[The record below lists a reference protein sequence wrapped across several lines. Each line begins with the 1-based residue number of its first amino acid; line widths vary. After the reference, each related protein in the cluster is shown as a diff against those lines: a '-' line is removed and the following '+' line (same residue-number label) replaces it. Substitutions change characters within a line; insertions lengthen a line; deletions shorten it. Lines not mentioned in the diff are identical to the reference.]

1 MNLSNIEEWV
11 GQMGLPRG
19 VRTHF
24 TPVRELL
31 NWLQCLSSISEF
43 PSLVATIQTMKCLNP
58 LQMKRAVRDYKYEVN
73 EGRMTDECV
82 QYLTQ
87 LQKDWE
93 RHRVKL
99 GVEALRKEMGERGRD
114 REREE
119 SLLSSLND
127 SMDQSRQSVSS
138 DSSDLPPNQNID
150 VLFDKDDRTASWEP
164 PKPPQVLGELLDS
177 RHMLP
182 LLFPSD
188 PRMLAAISRPL
199 SLPDDGKKKRPSSVL
214 TSDSRSDNTS
224 VESRCTWRARHRKV
238 RQVGI
243 GTLKWVDG
251 VRSAARW
258 GRLVPDDEDIDSSG
272 EGETDVKGHVHAAP
286 LTRKPSS
293 RTKGRVSHGGDT
305 TPIDR

>member
-1 MNLSNIEEWV
+1 M
-11 GQMGLPRG
+11 
-19 VRTHF
+19 
-24 TPVRELL
+24 
-31 NWLQCLSSISEF
+31 
-43 PSLVATIQTMKCLNP
+43 
-58 LQMKRAVRDYKYEVN
+58 
-73 EGRMTDECV
+73 
-82 QYLTQ
+82 
-87 LQKDWE
+87 
-93 RHRVKL
+93 
-99 GVEALRKEMGERGRD
+99 
-114 REREE
+114 
-119 SLLSSLND
+119 
-127 SMDQSRQSVSS
+127 QSVSFSS
-138 DSSDLPPNQNID
+138 DSSDFPPNQNID

-214 TSDSRSDNTS
+214 TSDSRSDSYAT

-251 VRSAARW
+251 VRSASRW
-258 GRLVPDDEDIDSSG
+258 GRLIPEDEDIDSSEE
-272 EGETDVKGHVHAAP
+272 EGETDVKGQMHATP
-286 LTRKPSS
+286 LTRKPSG